1 MIRTALV
8 GVGNCSSSLIQAI
21 HVSRKEPDAIG
32 VAYPLFGGYEIGD
45 IEVVVAFDVD
55 RRKVGKDLAH
65 AIFAEP
71 NCATQ
76 FSDVPFTG
84 VMVTPGPQADGVS
97 PALDALVRT
106 GPVNEA
112 TVSSVT
118 AELKRRQAH
127 VVVLYLPVG
136 ATEASRLYAM
146 AALEAGCALVNCT
159 PAPLAADAHWAQE
172 FTNRGLPLLGDDVK
186 SQFGSTALH
195 RALVGL
201 IVRRGGSVESSY
213 QLNAGGNADFLNMRQ
228 PEIAS
233 HKRHTKRASLK
244 EFGLDPGALS
254 VGPSDYIAHLGDRK
268 VGYINIVGHGI
279 MGARFS
285 VEVKLEVEDS
295 PNSAGVVV
303 DAIRAAR
310 VALDRGLGGPI
321 GEPSAALFKNPPDHL
336 SDDDALAALD
346 RWAASENGSSA

>member
-8 GVGNCSSSLIQAI
+8 GVGNCSSSLVQAV
-21 HVSRKEPDAIG
+21 HVSRQDPKAGG
-32 VAYPLFGGYEIGD
+32 VAYPLFGGYQVGD
-45 IEVVVAFDVD
+45 IEVVAAFDVD
-55 RRKVGKDLAH
+55 RRKVGKDLAQ
-65 AIFAEP
+65 AIIAEP
-71 NCATQ
+71 NCATR
-76 FSDVPFTG
+76 FSDVPFAG
-84 VMVTPGPQADGVS
+84 VTVAPGPQADGVS
-97 PALDALVRT
+97 PALAALVRT
-106 GPVNEA
+106 GPVDEA
-112 TVSSVT
+112 TVSSVA
-118 AELKRRQAH
+118 AELKRCRAE
-127 VVVLYLPVG
+127 VVVIYLPVG
-136 ATEASRLYAM
+136 AHEASRLYAT

-159 PAPLAADAHWAQE
+159 PAPLATDPLCAQE
-172 FTNRGLPLLGDDVK
+172 FTSRGLPLLGDDVK

-201 IVRRGGSVESSY
+201 IVRRGGGIDSSY
-213 QLNAGGNADFLNMRQ
+213 QLNAGGNTDFLNMRQ

-233 HKRHTKRASLK
+233 HKRHTKRASLD
-244 EFGLDPGALS
+244 EFGLDPDALS

-310 VALDRGLGGPI
+310 VALDRGLAGPI
-321 GEPSAALFKNPPDHL
+321 SEPSAALFKNPPDHL
-336 SDDDALAALD
+336 SDDDAFDALD
-346 RWAASENGSSA
+346 RWAASVNGTSA